1 MLARLPA
8 GAARALTL
16 LLVTVGWVIFS
27 HTDFAAM
34 RAYLGN
40 LIGIG
45 CAGFADAAFLYALRS
60 NLVLLLAAALCCG
73 PGLRQW
79 QLRLTGKLPAVA
91 LAVFAGL
98 LVACTAYLVQGS
110 YNPFLYFR
118 F

>member
-1 MLARLPA
+1 
-8 GAARALTL
+8 
-16 LLVTVGWVIFS
+16 V
-27 HTDFAAM
+27 
-34 RAYLGN
+34 
-40 LIGIG
+40 GIG
-45 CAGFADAAFLYALRS
+45 AGGFADRTFLYALRS
-60 NLVLLLAAALCCG
+60 HGLLLAFAALCCG